1 MAANR
6 NFTHNSNFF
15 FQTNLFTD
23 DETSYAIQECNLPG
37 MSFSH
42 IQVSKS
48 SVFGNMQGDTITYN
62 DLILS
67 FIIDEDLVVW
77 KEIVNKLQKM
87 RTPEP
92 TTGEEIMKM
101 GYLVIQDDNT
111 NEVLK
116 LQFIDTMIENI
127 DDLNYS
133 TNSDDEIITCT
144 ITIRYDYYNIV

>member
-15 FQTNLFTD
+15 FQTNLFNEE
-23 DETSYAIQECNLPG
+23 ETLYAIQECNLPG

-48 SVFGNMQGDTITYN
+48 SVFGNMQGDSITYN
-62 DLILS
+62 DLLLS
-67 FIIDEDLVVW
+67 LIIDEELNVW
-77 KEIVNKLQKM
+77 KEVVNKLQKM

-101 GYLVIQDDNT
+101 GYLIIQDDNT
-111 NEVLK
+111 NEVLR
-116 LQFIDTMIENI
+116 LEFRDVMVENI
-127 DDLNYS
+127 DDLSYS
-133 TNSDDEIITCT
+133 SNADDEIITCT
-144 ITIRYDYYNIV
+144 ITLRYDYYTIV